1 MAQKVEQVAAD
12 QKHIKELQLTDFN
25 VRLQKCGLFGAAAL
39 SQTTNQ
45 KAGGSIPDCTSLNA
59 KYQVSQ

>member
-39 SQTTNQ
+39 
-45 KAGGSIPDCTSLNA
+45 AGGSIPDCTSLNA